1 MKVSD
6 FPTRLRKLM
15 NENNMS
21 QAELAR
27 KTNITPSSISDW
39 LNYKYDAKQ
48 DKIDIISRV
57 FNVSPSYMMGY
68 DVDKSRNNLDLND
81 IPGINVI
88 KNLINV
94 PILGSVI
101 CGQPTMMEE
110 NFTGYFKL
118 DPDIAKPDFS
128 LRAEGDSM
136 IDANIHEGD
145 LVFFRKTPDV
155 ENGSIACV
163 LLDDQVTLKRI
174 IKADDTLILQ
184 PANTSYSPIV
194 VRDGDYTNVQI
205 LGEMIGVYSTRS
217 K

>member
-1 MKVSD
+1 MGIVYENKETFSKNLQKYMKAKGVDRNKLCDDLGFKYMTVSD
-6 FPTRLRKLM
+6 WINK
-15 NENNMS
+15 
-21 QAELAR
+21 
-27 KTNITPSSISDW
+27 KTYPRI
-39 LNYKYDAKQ
+39 
-48 DKIDIISRV
+48 DKIEILANYFGIEKSDLIE
-57 FNVSPSYMMGY
+57 
-68 DVDKSRNNLDLND
+68 DKVNLEE
-81 IPGINVI
+81 IPGIMI
-88 KNLINV
+88 TKNLINV

>member
-1 MKVSD
+1 MGIVYENKETFSKNLQKYMKAKGVDRNKLCDDLGFKYMTVSD
-6 FPTRLRKLM
+6 WINK
-15 NENNMS
+15 
-21 QAELAR
+21 
-27 KTNITPSSISDW
+27 KTYPRI
-39 LNYKYDAKQ
+39 
-48 DKIDIISRV
+48 DKIEMLANYFGIEKSDLIE
-57 FNVSPSYMMGY
+57 
-68 DVDKSRNNLDLND
+68 DKVNLED
-81 IPGINVI
+81 IPGII
-88 KNLINV
+88 ITKNLINV

-184 PANTSYSPIV
+184 PANTSYNPIV
-194 VRDGDYTNVQI
+194 VRHGDYTNVQI